1 MTSLYILIRHLTFPG
16 AIMKGFW
23 QQVVCRICKVPV
35 EDNRYLRNDEMCGSV
50 EHEFMPKARGAF
62 ALCFVPAFMNALIG
76 CLLLVVP
83 EVIFLMGFG
92 SAPLKILSAV
102 SLWFG
107 LSLYLNSYPLI
118 EDAMNMMNK
127 VFRHGNILQ
136 KIFYAPAAALLYI
149 GAYLERYN
157 VTLIFAL
164 AGAIAIITIF

>member
-1 MTSLYILIRHLTFPG
+1 MTGLYILTRYLTFPG

-23 QQVVCRICKVPV
+23 QQVVCRVCKVPV
-35 EDNRYLRNDEMCGSV
+35 EDNRYLRNDEMCGNI

-62 ALCFVPAFMNALIG
+62 ALCFVPAFMNGLMS

-83 EVIFLMGFG
+83 EVTLILGIG
-92 SAPLKILSAV
+92 GTVAKLLSAV

-127 VFRHGNILQ
+127 VYKHGNILQ
-136 KIFYAPAAALLYI
+136 KIFYAPAAAILYV

-157 VTLIFAL
+157 ITLIIAVGAVVAL
-164 AGAIAIITIF
+164 ASIF